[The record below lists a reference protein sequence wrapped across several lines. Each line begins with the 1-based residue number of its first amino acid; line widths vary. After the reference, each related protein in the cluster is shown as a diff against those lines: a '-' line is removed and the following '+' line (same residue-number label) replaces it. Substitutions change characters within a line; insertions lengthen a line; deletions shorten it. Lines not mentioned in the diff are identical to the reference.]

1 MQYFLNGGCPPFLTC
16 HGGYAIG
23 IKAPSNGLKPL
34 VCKTLPED
42 AVLSGQQQTHYEVGT
57 LNQSDPELA
66 SITSSI
72 VPNDTH
78 VDKQWALRKI
88 QALDAWQVTSDSQ
101 DILIAVLDT
110 GIDQAHIDLAGKV
123 TANVNFTES
132 PTFDDVHGHG
142 THVAGIIGAIA
153 NNSTGIAGLAYNCS
167 LMNVKVTDD
176 RGSCD
181 ALAVA
186 EGIVWA
192 VNNGANVINISLE
205 IREPSLEL
213 EEAVNYAWSQGS
225 LIVVAAGNDGSESP
239 AYPAYYENCIAV
251 AATNQD
257 DHLAP
262 LSNHGDWVDVAAP
275 GWDIYSTLP
284 DNEYGYKSGTSFACP
299 YVSGMAALLFNVVT
313 DTNGNG
319 RLNDEVRAAIEA
331 GCQEIDVTGVGG
343 GRIDVTKAMDK
354 VNCDS

>member
-1 MQYFLNGGCPPFLTC
+1 ML
-16 HGGYAIG
+16 G
-23 IKAPSNGLKPL
+23 ISAKIAQIEIADPSPSPSQS
-34 VCKTLPED
+34 V
-42 AVLSGQQQTHYEVGT
+42 SGSADEY
-57 LNQSDPELA
+57 
-66 SITSSI
+66 
-72 VPNDTH
+72 
-78 VDKQWALRKI
+78 VDKQWALSKI
-88 QALDAWQVTSDSQ
+88 QALNAWQVTSGSQ
-101 DILIAVLDT
+101 DIVVAVLDT
-110 GIDQAHIDLAGKV
+110 GIDGNHEDLSGQIIAE
-123 TANVNFTES
+123 ANFTDSSS
-132 PTFDDVHGHG
+132 PNDIHGHG
-142 THVAGIIGAIA
+142 THVAGIIAA
-153 NNSTGIAGLAYNCS
+153 KNNGTGIVGVAPES
-167 LMNVKVTDD
+167 QLMNAKIADD
-176 RGSCD
+176 KGRCRAS
-181 ALAVA
+181 AVA

-192 VNNGANVINISLE
+192 VDGGANVINISVE
-205 IREPSLEL
+205 FREPSPRL

-239 AYPAYYENCIAV
+239 VYPAYYENCIAV

-257 DHLAP
+257 DHLAL

-343 GRIDVTKAMDK
+343 GRIDVTKTMAK
-354 VNCDS
+354 VNCGS